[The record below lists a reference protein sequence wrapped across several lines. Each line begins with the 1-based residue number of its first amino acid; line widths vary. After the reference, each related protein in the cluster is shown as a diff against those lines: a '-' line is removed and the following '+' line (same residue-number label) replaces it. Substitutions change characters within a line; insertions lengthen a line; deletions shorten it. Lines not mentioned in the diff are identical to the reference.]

1 MGGSTDLIFVGDVGA
16 DEMEE
21 TSEMT
26 NMSDSMTMKYPKKS

>member
-1 MGGSTDLIFVGDVGA
+1 MMGGSTDLIFVGDVGA

-26 NMSDSMTMKYPKKS
+26 MKYPKKS